1 MNAIMNKTNTG
12 KLVTIFAVVLM
23 AVCAFTLIPSESS
36 EAASSDTQN
45 YSGTLDGADVV
56 QTFPQYTNVV
66 IYDTLT
72 ITNGATM
79 YVSGN
84 LTINSDVKVEISNG
98 GQLIIGK
105 ANGETE
111 TPIVDCLVTI
121 NGEITITG
129 EDSVMTVYNDTS
141 SDYDETGVI
150 VNGTVTVTRGGSL
163 VGEVSSTGQS
173 NDVDASV
180 LINNNANLNVTSSG
194 SRISNISGLN
204 VDVAAGGTFRFD
216 GRAGETGSEM
226 KVTSYGTETGCV
238 TSTVT
243 ITAGTPG
250 KNNNSTSDLTFT
262 TTRSTY
268 TGYVDA
274 DNTTP
279 IRDYALNV
287 TGTVD
292 GDDEISFNSNYED
305 TTYTSKDAAEASNH
319 TYNDLVVGKVIIDSL
334 NVRVGSSI
342 VLNQGSYV
350 VVQNSL
356 NVAYD
361 ADVSATKENVING
374 TIELIGT
381 FTGDLD
387 SLDTTQMTNQ
397 DGTLAINGGSATF
410 KHYTDTFAGATSI
423 YGAMWIDDD
432 DDETVYISSLAT
444 AITDAT
450 AAGIYDVSV
459 IGLNGSWADADGRGS
474 YVLDSDLELPD
485 NMNLNIICGLLIN
498 EGVTMTIPDG
508 ASVELGLPGS
518 GIHVNGKIVDYDTI
532 SESDALAYINFEVMS
547 TVETETDIINTYT
560 SFATA
565 LSETTSGTIY
575 LYDDII
581 IDRNMTIPA
590 DVTVQFADNPKNDTA
605 SISFENNT
613 NYTFTI
619 NGMVYLSTGHT
630 FDVGGGSV
638 VVNNVLKTED
648 GTTTAIENNTG
659 DHLVDGAYFAATLGD
674 DTKNYYYIT
683 SIAFAAENSADIDAE
698 SGDNTI
704 TITGNVTMGDVTFT
718 LGDEVDDLT
727 VAISNTGT
735 DRANGNVTL
744 VGAVTFDSSEGTFTG
759 TITDGTTTIEMD
771 VSSGAIVG
779 FDTEETVDS
788 SIVRMTLDGD
798 SEGIITINAGT
809 VYAVDGASYQKIIIA
824 SGATMVVPEE
834 VSVGF
839 TSPYLD
845 EILAYILSAGD
856 SDSDAAQ
863 REAIRTLFNA
873 LGIDNNLPMYTSD
886 RMETLSGL
894 VVEGTLTVEGS
905 VTAFVST
912 INGTVTTSGDVS
924 ELYLLLSEING
935 TVTVDENSSAGFILA
950 IVNGSMS
957 GEFSA
962 VDSLT
967 NGSVAMIAYPG
978 SDITGAVINDSNGDG
993 ASDLDSTTI
1002 YVNGDVYATM
1012 YAMQNI
1018 NISSTTYG
1026 IGLNG
1031 IPLKSILL
1039 FTDIP
1044 GYDENTA
1051 VFYMDEAMANPI
1063 NNMSGSTVATAYS
1076 NLIDAMRNATGGLA
1090 ALQAFVESLD
1100 GAYVGDYQNVY
1111 IEMDPSQITGTITT
1125 YDRLS
1130 VYIDGLSLENLRE
1143 GNNYV
1148 LDVGQHTI
1156 SVQIAPGYTGTYEI
1170 TLNGQ
1175 AITGNTFEITGD
1187 MKEFQ
1192 IVVSGNITQ
1201 ESIVVDGG
1209 NSGSN
1214 DLGLTDY
1221 LLIILVV
1228 LIVVMAIIVAMRLM
1242 RS

>member
-1 MNAIMNKTNTG
+1 MNATMNKTNTG
-12 KLVTIFAVVLM
+12 KLVAIFAVVLM

-36 EAASSDTQN
+36 EAAPSDTQS
-45 YSGTLDGADVV
+45 YSGILDGDNVE
-56 QTFPQYTNVV
+56 QTFPANTNVV
-66 IYDTLT
+66 INDTLT
-72 ITNGATM
+72 ITNGAKM
-79 YVSGN
+79 YVGGD
-84 LTINSDVKVEISNG
+84 LTVNTGVEIIISNG
-98 GQLIIGK
+98 GELYIGK

-250 KNNNSTSDLTFT
+250 ENNNSTSDLTFT

-292 GDDEISFNSNYED
+292 GDDEISFDSNYED

-387 SLDTTQMTNQ
+387 SLNTTQMTNQ
-397 DGTLAINGGSATF
+397 DGTLVINGGSATF
-410 KHYTDTFAGATSI
+410 KHYTATFAGATSI

-432 DDETVYISSLAT
+432 EDNTVYISSLAT
-444 AITDAT
+444 AITDAVT
-450 AAGIYDVSV
+450 AGIDEVSV

-575 LYDDII
+575 LYDDIV

-590 DVTVQFADNPKNDTA
+590 DVTVQFADNPKDATA
-605 SISFENNT
+605 SISFEDDT

-619 NGMVYLSTGHT
+619 NGTVYLSTGHT

-638 VVNNVLKTED
+638 VVNNILKTQD
-648 GTTTAIENNTG
+648 ATGTAIANNTG

-674 DTKNYYYIT
+674 DTGEYNYIT
-683 SIAFAAENSADIDAE
+683 SVAFAAENSADIDAE
-698 SGDNTI
+698 SGENTI
-704 TITGNVTMGDVTFT
+704 TITGNVAMGDVAFT
-718 LGDEVDDLT
+718 LGEEVDDLT

-759 TITDGTTTIEMD
+759 TVTDGTTAIEMD
-771 VSSGAIVG
+771 MSSGAIVG
-779 FDTEETVDS
+779 FDIEETVDS
-788 SIVRMTLDGD
+788 SIVRMTLGGD
-798 SEGIITINAGT
+798 SDGIITINAGT
-809 VYAVDGASYQKIIIA
+809 VYAVNNASYQKIIIA
-824 SGATMVVPEE
+824 SEATMVVPEE

-839 TSPYLD
+839 TSPYLE
-845 EILAYILSAGD
+845 EILKYITETD
-856 SDSDAAQ
+856 DDAAQ

-873 LGIDNNLPMYTSD
+873 LGIDNNLPLYTSE

-935 TVTVDENSSAGFILA
+935 AVTVDENSSAGFILA

-962 VDSLT
+962 VDFLT
-967 NGSVAMIAYPG
+967 SDSVAMIAYPG
-978 SDITGAVINDSNGDG
+978 SDITGAVINDDNGDG

-1018 NISSTTYG
+1018 NISSATLG

-1076 NLIDAMRNATGGLA
+1076 NLIDAMRNASGGLA

-1175 AITGNTFEITGD
+1175 VITGNTFEITGD

-1209 NSGSN
+1209 NGGN
-1214 DLGLTDY
+1214 DELGLTDY